1 MPRPPAEVGPSEPDR
16 IAALSRLFK
25 ALGDEQRLRI
35 LFLLIEK
42 GELNVSQI
50 GGDLDQSQPAIS
62 HHLAQLRQAGLID
75 FRREGK
81 FNFYKLGESGLRESL
96 HGVLTSPWAMELGG
110 LRVKVQV
117 LGE

>member
-1 MPRPPAEVGPSEPDR
+1 MPRPPAEVGPTEPDR
-16 IAALSRLFK
+16 IAALTRLFK

-35 LFLLIEK
+35 LSLLIEK

-50 GGDLDQSQPAIS
+50 GGDLDQSQPAVS

-81 FNFYKLGESGLRESL
+81 FNFYKLGESGLRL
-96 HGVLTSPWAMELGG
+96 QLGGVIPSPWTIELGG
-110 LRVKVQV
+110 LRLKVQ
-117 LGE
+117 LINE